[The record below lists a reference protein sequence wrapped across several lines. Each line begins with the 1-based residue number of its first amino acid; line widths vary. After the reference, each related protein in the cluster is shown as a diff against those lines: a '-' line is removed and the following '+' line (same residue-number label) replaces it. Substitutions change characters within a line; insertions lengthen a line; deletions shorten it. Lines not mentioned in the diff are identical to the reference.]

1 MKRKTSEFPTRIMT
15 FGCLP
20 PDVGGAE
27 FSEQLLLAHRYRNK
41 LVEIDRARRNK
52 FRGIRAKYAP
62 RLVEIE
68 AALEALNAKM
78 DEAYALSKQR
88 GWLEQQIREAKRAR
102 DKLLA
107 EAKRAQTIPF
117 APIEEANKTIEA
129 MLARLAAA
137 NEAKADAD
145 TLKAARKLLGAEAK
159 EERARYLDL
168 LQPAQAEFR
177 RRVDS
182 HGKVGPRTTE
192 RLNMTIRSAM
202 LEEPEWS
209 EAWKETA
216 RSEELF
222 LEMAKKARAECGVS
236 PGTYLLVESAMEASK
251 RAALGD
257 VRFVAYNGEGRIGV
271 QLKHTSIAGIR
282 EGESNFLR
290 LEAARAP
297 TKPGVTH
304 RPDIYQRVWIRVAT
318 SADRKPVWAELPV
331 KIHRGIPAD
340 AQIKWAW
347 ILVRRQGPR
356 RIYSLQLTIESATAL
371 VSVRCGDGSVAMNL
385 GWRKTDQGLRVGYCV
400 GSDGTEQSIECDA
413 KSLELFAFCDS
424 LRSISDRHFDATRAE
439 VKQWRE
445 ASGRL
450 TEPEWLND
458 ALEFMSHWR
467 SHRKLARVARNWVA
481 EAIEPDLLR
490 SLWTAWRT
498 ERIGAKLDLFC
509 PLEEFEGW
517 APVRALD
524 PSERFALWLEWW
536 RRKDDHLWAWEA
548 NERQH
553 AIRRRKQAYRLTAI
567 DLAKRYNTIVIDDTD
582 LRKMADLSKAGGEL
596 PEVARHQRMM
606 AAPSELKAQL
616 LEVFGKDRAT
626 KVPAKD
632 NTALHAG
639 CGGRM
644 SEEPS
649 MLHLRCTTCGAVADR
664 DANNCENLL
673 IRSGFSPKRRVG

>member
-1 MKRKTSEFPTRIMT
+1 MT

-20 PDVGGAE
+20 PDVGAAE

-52 FRGIRAKYAP
+52 FREIRAKHAP
-62 RLVEIE
+62 RLVETE
-68 AALEALNAKM
+68 AALEALNAKI
-78 DEAYALSKQR
+78 DEALALSKQR
-88 GWLEQQIREAKRAR
+88 GWLEQQIREAKRER
-102 DKLLA
+102 DKLMV

-117 APIEEANKTIEA
+117 APIEEANRSIES
-129 MLARLAAA
+129 MLTRLAAA
-137 NEAKADAD
+137 NEAKAVVEA
-145 TLKAARKLLGAEAK
+145 LKAARKLLGAEAK
-159 EERARYLDL
+159 EERARYLEL
-168 LQPAQAEFR
+168 LQPAHAEFR

-182 HGKVGPRTTE
+182 HGKVGPRITE
-192 RLNMTIRSAM
+192 RLNMTIRAAM

-209 EAWKETA
+209 EAWKENA

-236 PGTYLLVESAMEASK
+236 SGTYLLVESAMEASK
-251 RAALGD
+251 KTALGD

-271 QLKHTSIAGIR
+271 QLKHTSIAEIR
-282 EGESNFLR
+282 EGEGNFLR
-290 LEAARAP
+290 LKASAGPPRPGAA
-297 TKPGVTH
+297 H
-304 RPDIYQRVWIRVAT
+304 RPDIYQRVWIRVAA

-331 KIHRGIPAD
+331 KLHRPIPAD

-356 RIYSLQLTIESATAL
+356 RIYSLQLTIESAVAL
-371 VSVRCGDGSVAMNL
+371 VPVRCGDGSVAVNL
-385 GWRKTDQGLRVGYCV
+385 GWRKTDRGLRVAYCM

-413 KSLELFAFCDS
+413 KSLELFGFCDS
-424 LRSISDRHFDATRAE
+424 LRSISDLHFDATRAE
-439 VKQWRE
+439 VKRWRE
-445 ASGRL
+445 SLGRL
-450 TEPEWLND
+450 AEPEWLND

-490 SLWTAWRT
+490 TLWSTWCT
-498 ERIGAKLDLFC
+498 ERISAKLDLFC
-509 PLEEFEGW
+509 PLKEFEEW
-517 APVRALD
+517 APVLALD
-524 PSERFALWLEWW
+524 SSERFALWLEWW
-536 RRKDDHLWAWEA
+536 RRKDDHLWSWEA

-553 AIRRRKQAYRLTAI
+553 AIRRRKQAYRLAAI

-582 LRKMADLSKAGGEL
+582 LRKLADLGKAGGEL
-596 PEVARHQRMM
+596 PEVARHQRTM

-616 LEVFGKDRAT
+616 LEVFGKDRLV

-644 SEEPS
+644 SEEPG

-673 IRSGFSPKRRVG
+673 IRSGFSPKRRAG